1 VYAVIETGAKQYR
14 VSKGDVLEV
23 EKLSLKD
30 KKEAKLD
37 KVLFVSDK
45 KDVLVGKPYV
55 KGASVVCEIVG
66 EKRGK
71 KSISFKYRRRLGN
84 SRKKIGHRQNYT
96 VLKVKEINKGE

>member
-1 VYAVIETGAKQYR
+1 MYAVIETGAKQYR
-14 VSKGDVLEV
+14 VSKGDTLEV
-23 EKLSLKD
+23 ERLNLKD

-45 KDVLVGKPYV
+45 KDVLVGEPYI
-55 KGASVVCEIVG
+55 KGASVVCEIID

-71 KSISFKYRRRLGN
+71 KSISFKYRRRLGS

-96 VLKVKEINKGE
+96 MLKVKDIVT

>member
-1 VYAVIETGAKQYR
+1 MYAVIETGAKQYR
-14 VSKGDVLEV
+14 VSKGDTLEV
-23 EKLSLKD
+23 ERLNLKD

-45 KDVLVGKPYV
+45 KDVLVGEPYI
-55 KGASVVCEIVG
+55 KGASVVCEIIG

-71 KSISFKYRRRLGN
+71 KSISFKYRRRLGS

-96 VLKVKEINKGE
+96 MLKVKDIVT

>member
-1 VYAVIETGAKQYR
+1 MYAVIETGAKQYR

-23 EKLSLKD
+23 ERLSLKD

-37 KVLFVSDK
+37 NVLFVSDK
-45 KDVLVGKPYV
+45 KDVLIGGPYI
-55 KGASVVCEIVG
+55 KGASVVCEIIG

-96 VLKVKEINKGE
+96 VLKVKEINKGG